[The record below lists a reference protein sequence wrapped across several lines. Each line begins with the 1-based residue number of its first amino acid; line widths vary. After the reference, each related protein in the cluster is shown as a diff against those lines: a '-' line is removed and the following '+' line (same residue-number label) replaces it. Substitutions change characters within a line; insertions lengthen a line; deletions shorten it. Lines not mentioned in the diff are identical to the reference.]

1 MTIQELEK
9 EAQRM
14 ARIGLN
20 CSRAT
25 AMSVSVCMV
34 VVLGIVAPVQAGST
48 FSVTNLIT
56 NNQAVNPAQITDPNL
71 VNPWGVSFG
80 PATPLWVSNEGTGVT
95 SLYSISNSD
104 QVSIVTNPSLFPV
117 KIQGGEITG
126 QVFNGSSTAFNG
138 DPFVF
143 VTLGGA
149 VEGWRPALGNTAEVL
164 SLANSA
170 NSYDGATLV
179 TVNGNEYL
187 LAANNKTGNIDVLN
201 GTASQPGLPGNFKD
215 PGLPAGFVP
224 YNVQVLN
231 GVVYVTYEQA
241 GKSGIVDAFSTSGKF
256 LARVGTGGS
265 LDQPWGLAIAPTSFG
280 PLAGDLLVGNKG
292 SGEISVFNLA
302 TDTALGTLNGTN
314 GSPIVIPDLW
324 ALTVGNG
331 AGAGSTQ
338 QIYFTAGVGGYQDGL
353 LGAIQLQSV
362 PEPST
367 AVLGFISLGLL
378 AARWRWKKRPYR
390 ATA

>member
-1 MTIQELEK
+1 MRHNRWHDFDLHVHWK
-9 EAQRM
+9 PRFRSAVGV
-14 ARIGLN
+14 A
-20 CSRAT
+20 
-25 AMSVSVCMV
+25 
-34 VVLGIVAPVQAGST
+34 VVLGIVSPVQAGPT

-56 NNQAVNPAQITDPNL
+56 NNQSDNPAQITDPNL

-80 PATPLWVSNEGTGVT
+80 PTTPLWVSNEGTGVA
-95 SLYSISNSD
+95 SLYSITTSD
-104 QVSIVTNPSLFPV
+104 QVSIVTNPNLFPA
-117 KIQGGEITG
+117 KIQGGEVTG
-126 QVFNGSSTAFNG
+126 QAFNPSSTSFNG

-187 LAANNKTGNIDVLN
+187 LAANTKTGNIDVLN
-201 GTASQPGLPGNFKD
+201 GSAGQPGLPGNFKD
-215 PGLPAGFVP
+215 PNLPTGFVP

-231 GVVYVTYEQA
+231 GVVYVTYEQP
-241 GKSGIVDAFSTSGKF
+241 GKTGGIVDAFSTSGNF

-265 LDQPWGLAIAPTSFG
+265 LDQPWGLAVAPTSFG

-302 TDTALGTLNGTN
+302 NDTALGTLNGTN

-324 ALTVGNG
+324 SLTIGNG
-331 AGAGSTQ
+331 TNAGSTQ
-338 QIYFTAGVGGYQDGL
+338 QIYFTAGTGGYRDGL
-353 LGAIQLQSV
+353 FGAIQLTSV

-367 AVLGFISLGLL
+367 AVLGLMALGML
-378 AARWRWKKRPYR
+378 AGGWHWKNRR
-390 ATA
+390 GVNS